1 MNVLV
6 VDDDASV
13 NKMICNILK
22 DESHTVYSAADGMEA
37 IRCLETIDD
46 LQLVIS
52 DIIMPE
58 KEGIETIREVKKISP
73 DIKIIAISGGG
84 KIGAENYLKLANTI
98 GADIS
103 LKKPFSRMELLEA
116 MAKIGLK

>member
-1 MNVLV
+1 MNILV
-6 VDDDASV
+6 VDDDVSV
-13 NKMICNILK
+13 NKMLSSILA
-22 DESHTVYSAADGMEA
+22 DEGHNVHSAINGVEA
-37 IRCLETIDD
+37 VRFLKNNDS

-58 KEGIETIREVKKISP
+58 MEGIETIREVKKLNP
-73 DIKIIAISGGG
+73 EIKIIAISGGG

-103 LKKPFSRMELLEA
+103 LKKPFSRLELLEA
-116 MAKIGLK
+116 IEKIGL